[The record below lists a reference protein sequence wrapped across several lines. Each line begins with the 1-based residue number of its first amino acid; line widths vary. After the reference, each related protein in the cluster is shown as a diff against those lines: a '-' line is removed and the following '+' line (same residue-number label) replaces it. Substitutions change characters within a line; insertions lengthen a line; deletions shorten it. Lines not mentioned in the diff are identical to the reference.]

1 MVSVATMP
9 SCHDVREAPCA
20 CVCACDLIHPRTS
33 SLWHVHMV
41 RPALYLAG
49 CSSLLG
55 YTGVIDHDPG
65 YVSPKK
71 VACSDVAAKLSRL
84 YRRERQ
90 FSFLPPLGVADLG
103 DDTQGFVLMKSTDDW
118 HVALA
123 ASNTLS
129 HRPTRRLCQEPI
141 QRSCYTP
148 LPSPGRRGGAARAS
162 ERARLVW
169 RRSPTSF
176 FGSMHYGWTERQ
188 RARCPGVAWP
198 ACIAQPRTAPPLPFA
213 PPARPAPLPSPARR
227 GGLLPARRSVPALAP
242 LTDLLLRIYGWT
254 ERQHAAQ
261 QPSPSPKV
269 GMLCEAPV
277 V

>member
-33 SLWHVHMV
+33 SLWHVHMM

-148 LPSPGRRGGAARAS
+148 WPHRLWLCADCWVRAGCTQARGRLRAGGVPR
-162 ERARLVW
+162 RDGVRLM
-169 RRSPTSF
+169 RS
-176 FGSMHYGWTERQ
+176 
-188 RARCPGVAWP
+188 
-198 ACIAQPRTAPPLPFA
+198 
-213 PPARPAPLPSPARR
+213 
-227 GGLLPARRSVPALAP
+227 
-242 LTDLLLRIYGWT
+242 
-254 ERQHAAQ
+254 
-261 QPSPSPKV
+261 
-269 GMLCEAPV
+269 
-277 V
+277 